1 LSRYLCALASSHY
14 INLFLHPKL
23 NFDIREEMLAA
34 KFSLFNKKN
43 MFLDLLAKEKIYE
56 ASKYIVLMTGG

>member
-1 LSRYLCALASSHY
+1 
-14 INLFLHPKL
+14 
-23 NFDIREEMLAA
+23 MLAA